1 MAQLNRR
8 QFITLAAGVAATA
21 ARADVPAAVSPGVGA
36 AGAALYRKSFVL
48 DCNTLASIGAELCC
62 SEETA
67 PALKLMRE
75 SGISAMKT
83 TLGASHGTFEET
95 VADVA
100 AAQNLVDR
108 FPGQFIKVNRVEDLD
123 RARREHK
130 IALIFSFEA
139 ATMLEDKLDRIELFR
154 NAGVRVMQ
162 LSYNHKSP
170 FGYGCLDGDSDGLT
184 DLGRQAVERMNKL
197 GVALDL
203 SHSNA
208 RTTADGIAASSRPP
222 LITHAGCRAVYAHP
236 RNKEDRELK
245 ALADKGGVMG
255 VYMLPFL
262 TEDTRQPLL
271 ADYMQ
276 HLVHAL
282 EVCGEDHVGIG
293 TDVPFFAVGADDLKA
308 MAKDSADRVAA
319 GVAAPGENRPPYI
332 PDLNTPRKLEL
343 VADAL
348 LKHGYSARV
357 AEKVLGL
364 NFRRAFQDI
373 WAA

>member
-1 MAQLNRR
+1 
-8 QFITLAAGVAATA
+8 V
-21 ARADVPAAVSPGVGA
+21 
-36 AGAALYRKSFVL
+36 YRKSFVL

-62 SEETA
+62 SAETA

-75 SGISAMKT
+75 SGVSAMKT

-100 AAQNLVDR
+100 AAQDLVER
-108 FPGQFIKVNRVEDLD
+108 FPQDFIKVTQAGDLD
-123 RARREHK
+123 RAWHERK

-139 ATMLEDKLDRIELFR
+139 ATMLEDKLDRIDLFR
-154 NAGVRVMQ
+154 NMGVRVMQ

-170 FGYGCLDGDSDGLT
+170 FGYGCLDTDNDGLT
-184 DLGRQAVERMNKL
+184 DLGHQAIERMNKL

-208 RTTADGIAASSRPP
+208 RTTADGIAASKRPP

-271 ADYMQ
+271 ADYMA
-276 HLVHAL
+276 HMAHAL
-282 EVCGEDHVGIG
+282 DVCGEDHVGIG
-293 TDVPFFAVGADDLKA
+293 TDVPFFEVGPDDLKA
-308 MAKDSADRVAA
+308 MAKDTADRQAA

-332 PDLNTPRKLEL
+332 PDLNSPSRLEK
-343 VADAL
+343 VTDAL
-348 LKHGYSARV
+348 LKHGYGARV

-364 NFRRAFQDI
+364 NFRRAFGEI